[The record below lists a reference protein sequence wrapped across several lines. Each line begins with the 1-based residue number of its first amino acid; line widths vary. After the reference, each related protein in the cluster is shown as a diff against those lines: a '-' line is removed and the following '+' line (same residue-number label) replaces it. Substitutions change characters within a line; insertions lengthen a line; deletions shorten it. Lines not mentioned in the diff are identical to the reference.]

1 MNINNLQTGDL
12 IVRQKGP
19 LSTHFIVWI
28 GVQNGIK
35 VVAENQT
42 GVGVRFTSLEEAL
55 AGNSIRRLE
64 KFGGNE
70 NQRQEVISRIKKLL
84 GKPYDLIVFNCEHF
98 ARWVATGK
106 IESKQVK
113 TVSTIAITAGLSL
126 LGSKNNTLRTVGI
139 ISIIAGAIGHISQS

>member
-1 MNINNLQTGDL
+1 MNINNLKTGDL

-70 NQRQEVISRIKKLL
+70 NQRQEIISRIKKLL
-84 GKPYDLIVFNCEHF
+84 GKPYDLIIFNCEHF

-113 TVSTIAITAGLSL
+113 IASTVAITTGLTML
-126 LGSKNNTLRTVGI
+126 ASKNSTVRAVGVVGI
-139 ISIIAGAIGHISQS
+139 IAGVLGHISQS